1 MSVFV
6 HDFDEHTAIVT
17 DFHHLGVE
25 EQFPLVVVDGT
36 FLSQSEIVFFSELLR
51 CFVLRCRRNRGA
63 CISPFL
69 LVLLLVLTRIVLQCR
84 RNRGACISPFL
95 VVLTRIVLRCRRNR
109 GACISPCLVVLTR
122 IVLRCRRNRDTCIS
136 PCLVVLTRI
145 PADTGGSAREGQH
158 GRVSTG
164 GSVWF
169 LHVVCLVDALFWGLL
184 NGAACRR
191 NRLVSRLDRPA
202 CRCLPFLFDRIL

>member
-36 FLSQSEIVFFSELLR
+36 FLSQSELIFFFELFR

-69 LVLLLVLTRIVLQCR
+69 LVL
-84 RNRGACISPFL
+84 
-95 VVLTRIVLRCRRNR
+95 TRIVLRCRRNR
-109 GACISPCLVVLTR
+109 GACTSPFLL
-122 IVLRCRRNRDTCIS
+122 
-136 PCLVVLTRI
+136 VLTRI
-145 PADTGGSAREGQH
+145 PADTSREGQH
-158 GRVSTG
+158 GRVGMVLTR
-164 GSVWF
+164 
-169 LHVVCLVDALFWGLL
+169 GLS
-184 NGAACRR
+184 C
-191 NRLVSRLDRPA
+191 
-202 CRCLPFLFDRIL
+202 

>member
-25 EQFPLVVVDGT
+25 EQFPLVVVDRT

-51 CFVLRCRRNRGA
+51 CF
-63 CISPFL
+63 
-69 LVLLLVLTRIVLQCR
+69 
-84 RNRGACISPFL
+84 
-95 VVLTRIVLRCRRNR
+95 VLRCRRNR

-158 GRVSTG
+158 GRVSMVLTR
-164 GSVWF
+164 
-169 LHVVCLVDALFWGLL
+169 GLS
-184 NGAACRR
+184 C
-191 NRLVSRLDRPA
+191 
-202 CRCLPFLFDRIL
+202 